1 MTSTHEPRPLPT
13 DEQLMTANGPVVEEF
28 RSNNGRIEAF
38 QQRYTTPDILLIT
51 TKGART
57 GREQVVPLGFMPDG
71 DDIVIIASKQGNPR
85 NPAWYYNLKANPIVT
100 VELPGEPPYQAEAI
114 LTEGE
119 ERTRRFN
126 AMAERSSVFAGYQAR
141 TTREIPVFVLR
152 RVAS

>member
-13 DEQLMTANGPVVEEF
+13 DEQLMTTNGPVVEEF

-85 NPAWYYNLKANPIVT
+85 NP
-100 VELPGEPPYQAEAI
+100 
-114 LTEGE
+114 
-119 ERTRRFN
+119 
-126 AMAERSSVFAGYQAR
+126 
-141 TTREIPVFVLR
+141 
-152 RVAS
+152 